1 MHRPALGQV
10 ELSNLLSMADDGPG
24 IESPRVDGRGL
35 VLRQQPSSGR
45 ASPATSPAGG
55 RSRNCWRRRTSPS
68 GHERHPGP
76 ETLKRV
82 SGRQLE
88 HVVRIWQIPRRRT
101 SLGAGQHQPVM
112 AAPTRFLRCLAAQV
126 REHGHA
132 RSIRATLGRA
142 GQPSPI
148 RLASPPGRVVVGES
162 VQRPGS
168 PPRTQPSMRLP
179 WRACAAMPRR

>member
-1 MHRPALGQV
+1 
-10 ELSNLLSMADDGPG
+10 MADDGPG